1 MTTLKT
7 YNLNRFIDAQ
17 LRDYPNALSEIK
29 NGKKQSHWMWYIFP
43 QINGLGRTEMSDYY
57 AIKDLDEAKAYMQEP
72 MLRSHLLE
80 ICEALLSLKTN
91 DANKVLGFPDDLKL
105 KSSMTLFSQAC
116 PEENVFQKVLDKF
129 FNGVADQKT
138 IELLKKYK

>member
-43 QINGLGRTEMSDYY
+43 QISGLGRTEMSDYY

-72 MLRSHLLE
+72 MLHSHLLE

>member
-1 MTTLKT
+1 
-7 YNLNRFIDAQ
+7 
-17 LRDYPNALSEIK
+17 
-29 NGKKQSHWMWYIFP
+29 MWYIFP

>member
-1 MTTLKT
+1 MKT

-43 QINGLGRTEMSDYY
+43 QISGLGRTEMSDYY

-72 MLRSHLLE
+72 MLHSHLLE

>member
-1 MTTLKT
+1 MKT

-43 QINGLGRTEMSDYY
+43 QISGLGRTEMSDYY

>member
-1 MTTLKT
+1 MKT

>member
-1 MTTLKT
+1 MKT

-80 ICEALLSLKTN
+80 ICEALLSLNEKY
-91 DANKVLGFPDDLKL
+91 ANKVVGFPDDLKL